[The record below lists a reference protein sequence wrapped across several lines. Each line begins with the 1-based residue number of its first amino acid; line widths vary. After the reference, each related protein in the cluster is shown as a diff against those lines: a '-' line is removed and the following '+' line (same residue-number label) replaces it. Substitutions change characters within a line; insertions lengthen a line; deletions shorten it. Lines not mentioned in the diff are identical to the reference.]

1 MKYLA
6 MIVAA
11 SLALSSAAVADTF
24 KFTLGTERA
33 LETEINSVYGSV
45 NYGIASLGA
54 TLEDTATDAGSFNV
68 SKYELDFSQPI
79 GPVTV
84 YVLNDF
90 DDGFKH
96 SETVVGAKYSF

>member
-11 SLALSSAAVADTF
+11 SLLSSAAVADTF

-54 TLEDTATDAGSFNV
+54 TLEDTATDSGSFNI

-79 GPVTV
+79 GPVTL

-90 DDGFKH
+90 DDDFKH